1 MTRRLFALAGCAA
14 VLGWGQ
20 TRVLIIGDSIS
31 IGYAPFVRE
40 QLAGKAQVER
50 IEGNGADSANILA
63 RLDTWLAR
71 GPYDAIAFN
80 CGLHDLKYT
89 SAHQVPPEQYEA
101 NLARIV
107 ERLRATGAKL
117 IWVTTT
123 PVDDERHAL
132 RKAGF
137 ARHEKDVAAF
147 NRIATPLMRRLKLPI
162 CDLHEGVAE
171 FLGNDGVHYTEDGYR
186 RLAEQVA
193 GAILEQLK

>member
-123 PVDDERHAL
+123 SGRRRTARASQGRLRQARER
-132 RKAGF
+132 R
-137 ARHEKDVAAF
+137 
-147 NRIATPLMRRLKLPI
+147 RRLQPDCNPSHATAQI
-162 CDLHEGVAE
+162 AHMRSARRSCGVS
-171 FLGNDGVHYTEDGYR
+171 G
-186 RLAEQVA
+186 Q
-193 GAILEQLK
+193 